1 VTLNHTIDHSID
13 DDAATMRDNQT
24 IDEGNEES
32 SSEDN
37 DLPKQPQSLRDM
49 RREQIPLKQKV
60 VLGPIAK
67 YKQYGNR

>member
-1 VTLNHTIDHSID
+1 
-13 DDAATMRDNQT
+13 MRDNQT
-24 IDEGNEES
+24 IDEGDEES

-37 DLPKQPQSLRDM
+37 DLPEQPQSLRDM

>member
-1 VTLNHTIDHSID
+1 
-13 DDAATMRDNQT
+13 MRDNQT
-24 IDEGNEES
+24 IDEGDEES

>member
-1 VTLNHTIDHSID
+1 MALNHTIDHSMD
-13 DDAATMRDNQT
+13 DDGATMRDNQT
-24 IDEGNEES
+24 IGEGDEES

-37 DLPKQPQSLRDM
+37 DLPEQPQSLRDM
-49 RREQIPLKQKV
+49 RRQQIPLKQKV